1 MNEILFD
8 TILKAFPVGI
18 REMAL
23 VTPRG
28 KLLLSG
34 LTISEVNQARAIATK
49 VAVEDGFVLNFKVDP
64 WGDTPLL
71 DLAIAVVMTREEL
84 MARFAA
90 MTPEAQEIVMQAAR
104 AAREAAAAGDM
115 RPAIEITLPAVREAL
130 KASKGNV
137 H

>member
-1 MNEILFD
+1 MSEILFD
-8 TILKAFPVGI
+8 TILASFPVAI
-18 REMAL
+18 QEMAS

-49 VAVEDGFVLNFKVDP
+49 VAVADGFVLGFKVDP

-71 DLAIAVVMTREEL
+71 DLAVSVVMTREEL

-104 AAREAAAAGDM
+104 AAREAAAAGDT

-130 KASKGNV
+130 KASKGSV

>member
-1 MNEILFD
+1 MSEILFD
-8 TILKAFPVGI
+8 KILKTFPMHVQ
-18 REMAL
+18 EAAS

-34 LTISEVNQARAIATK
+34 LATLEVNQARAIATRI
-49 VAVEDGFVLNFKVDP
+49 AVEDGFVLSFKVDP
-64 WGDTPLL
+64 WGETPLF
-71 DLAIAVVMTREEL
+71 DLAITVVMTREEL

-90 MTPEAQEIVMQAAR
+90 MTPEAQEIVLQAAR
-104 AAREAAAAGDM
+104 AAREAAASGDT
-115 RPAIEITLPAVREAL
+115 RQAIEITLPAVREAL